1 MFGRKRDTAKDS
13 EQVAT
18 IIGKGAHFKG
28 HINCASAMRIDGEI
42 EGEFVHAQEIVVGE
56 SGIIKSSVK
65 ARNAVIGGTVNGNV
79 EIAEKLEL
87 LPSAK
92 VLGDIKA
99 GTLIIGEG
107 AIFKGA
113 CEMRFGNAS
122 EKSQQ
127 AGASPVHPPAEAA
140 ATIPTGSNKKFRD
153 AK

>member
-1 MFGRKRDTAKDS
+1 MFGRKRDTAQVS

-56 SGIIKSSVK
+56 AGVIKSNVK

-113 CEMRFGNAS
+113 CEMRFGNAP